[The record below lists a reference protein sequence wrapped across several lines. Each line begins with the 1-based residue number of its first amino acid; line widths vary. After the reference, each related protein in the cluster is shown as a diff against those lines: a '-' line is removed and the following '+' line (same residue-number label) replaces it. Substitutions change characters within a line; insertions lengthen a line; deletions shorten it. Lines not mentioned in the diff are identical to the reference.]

1 MKALG
6 TGIVIACIAGII
18 SFAAKNLQS
27 FFIMMSGVS
36 SFATGS
42 DPADKCISQRRPS
55 CFY

>member
-27 FFIMMSGVS
+27 FFIMMSGGVLICY
-36 SFATGS
+36 G
-42 DPADKCISQRRPS
+42 I
-55 CFY
+55 